1 MFPAWLAMRWK
12 LVAHIDS
19 LSVVCCDQVK
29 LLECVM
35 RLILSTV
42 FLIIISGNALSQQAY
57 QCTEIQRCENSY
69 GGSKC
74 TTQIY
79 SEPVKLV
86 YFSEEEVWF
95 KNIKFT
101 ISKDGINTYNWFK
114 AQAAPWI
121 RPGGDQQWIYDR
133 KLYFERNQLFYSLAS
148 HQHVT
153 TIRYECTE

>member
-1 MFPAWLAMRWK
+1 
-12 LVAHIDS
+12 
-19 LSVVCCDQVK
+19 
-29 LLECVM
+29 M

-42 FLIIISGNALSQQAY
+42 FVLIFTGTAFSQQVY
-57 QCTEIQRCENSY
+57 ECSEIQRCENSY

-74 TTQIY
+74 TKNIY
-79 SEPVKLV
+79 SEPIKLV
-86 YFSEEEVWF
+86 YFSEDEVWF

-101 ISKDGINTYNWFK
+101 VSKNGINTYNWFK
-114 AQAAPWI
+114 AQAEPWI

-133 KLYFERNQLFYSLAS
+133 KLYFERLQLFYSLAS